1 MNDIKKNPFLA
12 AYTFVLVVG
21 AAVLGF
27 FAFKAYSGFKEAS
40 SEYSKVRGAVDS
52 LKGQDFYPNEKNKS
66 TRTTE
71 VDEFS
76 KQVVKLEGQ
85 LVPFQPKL
93 TENLSVPDLQALIRK
108 NIEEVRDSANLGG
121 VALGEADGF
130 RLGMAE
136 PLQFP
141 PRADAVPGLEFQ
153 LISARQLA
161 DLLITSGIEAIDSM
175 GREPLAVEK
184 PPVVEDPRAR
194 IKKESKS
201 KKKEPMIKEDAVIER
216 YPLIATIT
224 GDMDSMRNVLNN
236 LAATPEGSVF
246 FSTRY
251 LRLENERK
259 EGPDKEGAEKPAEG
273 EEVGQSIS
281 VVLGNESLKMQ
292 LVVDAIRFVSREE
305 AAAKA
310 AAKAAAVKEAAK
322 KKKADA

>member
-1 MNDIKKNPFLA
+1 MDDIKKNPFLS
-12 AYTFVLVVG
+12 AYTALLVIG

-40 SEYSKVRGAVDS
+40 SEYTSVRSSVDS

-66 TRTTE
+66 TRTDE
-71 VDEFS
+71 VEEFA

-85 LVPFQPKL
+85 LAPFQPTL

-108 NIEEVRDSANLGG
+108 NIEEVRDTANLAG
-121 VALGEADGF
+121 VTLGEADGF

-141 PRADAVPGLEFQ
+141 PRADAVSGLEFQ
-153 LISARQLA
+153 LIAARQLA
-161 DLLITSGIEAIDSM
+161 DLLVSSGIEVIDSM
-175 GREPLAVEK
+175 GREALAVEK
-184 PPVVEDPRAR
+184 PPVAEDPKA
-194 IKKESKS
+194 
-201 KKKEPMIKEDAVIER
+201 KKKREKDKGNKMEPLIKEDAVIER

-224 GDMDSMRNVLNN
+224 GDMDSIRNVLNN

-251 LRLENERK
+251 LRLENESK

-273 EEVGQSIS
+273 EEGADNVS

-305 AAAKA
+305 AAATA
-310 AAKAAAVKEAAK
+310 AAAKEAAK